1 MLHETNFV
9 EYLVIS
15 RSKLRPV
22 LDAKGIRS
30 HEIYVEAGCSFLL
43 EKLLQPNVEFIVRG
57 SIPYFWPNLSFA
69 LNFYVVKYAY
79 GIVAEIAELE

>member
-1 MLHETNFV
+1 
-9 EYLVIS
+9 
-15 RSKLRPV
+15 
-22 LDAKGIRS
+22 
-30 HEIYVEAGCSFLL
+30 
-43 EKLLQPNVEFIVRG
+43 LQPNVEFIVRG

>member
-30 HEIYVEAGCSFLL
+30 HEIYVEAFRMFFLL
-43 EKLLQPNVEFIVRG
+43 EKLCNQMLNLLYVAPFHIFGQIYLLL
-57 SIPYFWPNLSFA
+57 SIFM
-69 LNFYVVKYAY
+69 
-79 GIVAEIAELE
+79 